1 MPKIQKLSQHVADL
15 IAAGEVVERP
25 ASVVKELVENA
36 IDAGARC
43 VTVEIQ
49 NGGMSLIRV
58 TDDGCGIADED
69 AETAFLRHAT
79 SKIHEA
85 EDLEALHTLGFRGEA
100 LAAIASVSKIDL
112 LTKQAA
118 AAFGTSLH
126 LEAGRVT
133 QHEESGCPDGTT
145 ILIRDLFYNTPARM
159 KFMRRDSV
167 EASNALSAVQ
177 KQALA
182 HPEVA
187 FRFLKDG
194 AELLST
200 PGDGA
205 LATVIYTLFG
215 RDEARTMVEVDGH
228 WEKIAVS
235 GFISRPTAT
244 RGTRGYQNFFVN
256 GRFVRSKMLTTAL
269 EEAYRNQI
277 MVGRFPACVLKITLP
292 ENQVDVNVHPAKTEV
307 KFLREREIFDAVHYA
322 ALAALNRTPGRVEMQ
337 LPEKKRQPDDGAPS
351 AGMPQQAA
359 FGGSGISA
367 ASGVRGASADAAQSP
382 VARPAARQESFFRQ
396 MTAEEFKMLHS
407 VLSNSAQVKPT
418 QALVRDVLTPRGC
431 AADGETA
438 APRTENTAPQA
449 RAAETQKA
457 ASPESSTQRAA
468 SEDAADA
475 QQTIALPQTPFRVIG
490 EVFHTYILIEQ
501 GGNLLFMDKHAAH
514 ERILFEKL
522 RAQERVRMPQLLLTP
537 YAVSLSQEESAVL
550 LENRALLR
558 ELDYDFDD
566 LGDGTLLV
574 RQIPTEVELSDTQA
588 TLSEFAGTLL
598 RGSRDH
604 ADALRDELLHTVA
617 CKAAIKAGYHTEPQ
631 ERDALVREV
640 LSREDL
646 KYCPHGRPILVTL
659 SEGKLRR
666 QFGRS

>member
-337 LPEKKRQPDDGAPS
+337 LPEKKRQPDDGVPS
-351 AGMPQQAA
+351 AGTPQQAA
-359 FGGSGISA
+359 FGGSA
-367 ASGVRGASADAAQSP
+367 ASGAKGASAGAVQSP

-396 MTAEEFKMLHS
+396 MTAEEFKTLHS

-418 QALVRDVLTPRGC
+418 QALVRDVLTPCGS
-431 AADGETA
+431 AADRETA
-438 APRTENTAPQA
+438 APRTENAAPQA
-449 RAAETQKA
+449 RAAEAQEA
-457 ASPESSTQRAA
+457 APPEPSTQRAA

-550 LENRALLR
+550 LENQALLR
-558 ELDYDFDD
+558 ELGYDFDD

>member
-1 MPKIQKLSQHVADL
+1 M
-15 IAAGEVVERP
+15 
-25 ASVVKELVENA
+25 
-36 IDAGARC
+36 
-43 VTVEIQ
+43 
-49 NGGMSLIRV
+49 
-58 TDDGCGIADED
+58 
-69 AETAFLRHAT
+69 
-79 SKIHEA
+79 
-85 EDLEALHTLGFRGEA
+85 
-100 LAAIASVSKIDL
+100 
-112 LTKQAA
+112 
-118 AAFGTSLH
+118 
-126 LEAGRVT
+126 T

-292 ENQVDVNVHPAKTEV
+292 ENQVDINVHPAKTEV

-337 LPEKKRQPDDGAPS
+337 PPGKKRQPDDGAPS
-351 AGMPQQAA
+351 AGTPQQAA
-359 FGGSGISA
+359 FGGSA
-367 ASGVRGASADAAQSP
+367 ASGVRGASAGAVQSP

-396 MTAEEFKMLHS
+396 MTAEEFKTLHS

-418 QALVRDVLTPRGC
+418 QALVRDVLTPRGS

-438 APRTENTAPQA
+438 APRAENAAPQA
-449 RAAETQKA
+449 RAAEAQKA
-457 ASPESSTQRAA
+457 ASPEPSAQRAA

-501 GGNLLFMDKHAAH
+501 GGDLLFMDKHAAH

-522 RAQERVRMPQLLLTP
+522 RAQEHVRMPQLLLTP

-550 LENRALLR
+550 LENQALLR
-558 ELDYDFDD
+558 ELGYDFDD

-598 RGSRDH
+598 RGSCDH